1 MNINATGMADAL
13 KSIRLMVANGVPSEH
28 ILEMLDSLIR
38 LMNTMSH
45 VKEWHQE
52 PKQDTAT
59 PPNNVVPFKPKGVR

>member
-1 MNINATGMADAL
+1 MNINPTGMGDAL

-45 VKEWHQE
+45 VKEWQQE
-52 PKQDTAT
+52 PKHTTT
-59 PPNNVVPFKPKGVR
+59 PPHNVVPFKPKGVR

>member
-1 MNINATGMADAL
+1 MNISSTGMADAL

-38 LMNTMSH
+38 LMNTLSH
-45 VKEWHQE
+45 VKESQQE
-52 PKQDTAT
+52 PKHTTT